1 MQRSLVAERGAIF
14 NRYYNT
20 LMKHHYPLPTSNFN
34 EQYNERK
41 VNRPRDNDHSQHINR
56 SSIV

>member
-1 MQRSLVAERGAIF
+1 MQRSLVAEQCYLQQI
-14 NRYYNT
+14 YNT

-41 VNRPRDNDHSQHINR
+41 VTRPKDNDHSQHINR